1 MVGGDSVFCGGG
13 CKFQGTFP
21 LVCPVGVPDE
31 RSEPLE
37 VLPAWVLLTGTLPIS
52 TAASCVTAK
61 KKKEKMRASLS
72 GDPGSI
78 IALC

>member
-37 VLPAWVLLTGTLPIS
+37 VLPAWVLLTCTLPTS
-52 TAASCVTAK
+52 PLPPVLLQ

-78 IALC
+78 IVLC